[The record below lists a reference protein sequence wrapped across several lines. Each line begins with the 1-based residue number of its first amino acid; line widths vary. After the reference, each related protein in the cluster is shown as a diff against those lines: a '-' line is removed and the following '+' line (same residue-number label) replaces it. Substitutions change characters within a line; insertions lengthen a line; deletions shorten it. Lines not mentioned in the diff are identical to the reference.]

1 METLIHGGF
10 TQREYKRVV
19 QSTKEIS
26 NFLIAL
32 KEAGQVWRIDYSDPS
47 FPITKVTNVGHILHD
62 GFLSAD
68 NKFFYVASQVDDW
81 MAVIDVATMEVV
93 ERIATADRPHPG
105 SGAIWT
111 AHGTWYGATTYAG
124 EGKVAV
130 WDLST
135 NVMEGVVE
143 TTGPGLFIR
152 AAENSP
158 HVWADALDGLRERL
172 DGGTWFAC
180 TTRLRLRRWQR

>member
-1 METLIHGGF
+1 
-10 TQREYKRVV
+10 
-19 QSTKEIS
+19 
-26 NFLIAL
+26 
-32 KEAGQVWRIDYSDPS
+32 
-47 FPITKVTNVGHILHD
+47 
-62 GFLSAD
+62 
-68 NKFFYVASQVDDW
+68 

-158 HVWADALDGLRERL
+158 YVWADALDGLRERL
-172 DGGTWFAC
+172 DGERGSRVRRDYA
-180 TTRLRLRRWQR
+180 REGGRGERGYDADGYLLRGAQT

>member
-1 METLIHGGF
+1 MGTLIHGGF
-10 TQREYKRVV
+10 TQREYKKVV

-81 MAVIDVATMEVV
+81 MAVIDVSTMEVV
-93 ERIATADRPHPG
+93 ERIATGDTPHPC

-111 AHGTWYGATTYAG
+111 ARGTWY
-124 EGKVAV
+124 
-130 WDLST
+130 
-135 NVMEGVVE
+135 
-143 TTGPGLFIR
+143 
-152 AAENSP
+152 
-158 HVWADALDGLRERL
+158 
-172 DGGTWFAC
+172 
-180 TTRLRLRRWQR
+180 